1 MTIPNLLIIAGT
13 GTKSGKTSLACRI
26 IEQFSNLEIIAV
38 KITPHFH
45 ETTEGLVVKSEEQGY
60 AIYEETNRETSKDT
74 SRMLKSGAKKV
85 WFAKVWDNQLL
96 NVFNEIMKEVPEGTP
111 VICESPALR
120 NFVEPGLFVIITSS
134 TTNKIKDI
142 SHLKKL
148 PHVMIKYEDLQNIDK
163 IPIDF
168 IDGNWHDLT
177 V

>member
-1 MTIPNLLIIAGT
+1 
-13 GTKSGKTSLACRI
+13 
-26 IEQFSNLEIIAV
+26 
-38 KITPHFH
+38 
-45 ETTEGLVVKSEEQGY
+45 
-60 AIYEETNRETSKDT
+60 
-74 SRMLKSGAKKV
+74 MLKSGAKKV